1 MEDESGGNKP
11 ERRGRNTE
19 FSGHTSWNS
28 DYLFSSD
35 RDNSILSELEW
46 NLQQDTMV
54 RDRDPET
61 VACFS
66 AFDDQIELDER
77 TYLAG
82 CLSSQSQQ
90 SGGSV
95 VVPSGSVLVNDKSPG
110 GGGDVASPPSNHPSV
125 FSSSSEEPPEK
136 LTGSDGKLPKIAS
149 CQGRKKGQKRIR
161 QPRFA
166 FVTKSEVDHLEDG
179 YSWRKYGQKAVK
191 NSPFPRGYYRCT
203 NSKCTVKKRVE
214 RSSEDPSIVIT
225 TYEGRHCHQT
235 VGFPIGGGA
244 VIPHDQAGFAARF
257 GDLTSQLYI
266 PSRLAQF
273 PPGGSSFHVSQLHEL
288 PSGEV
293 RESHQ
298 GPSSQMLQPEEVMT
312 QVRALPRTTNE
323 GLLGDIVPSWNA

>member
-191 NSPFPRGYYRCT
+191 NSPFPRMQKKWMIYLWSE
-203 NSKCTVKKRVE
+203 SKLDATASKWHLKRWV
-214 RSSEDPSIVIT
+214 
-225 TYEGRHCHQT
+225 
-235 VGFPIGGGA
+235 
-244 VIPHDQAGFAARF
+244 
-257 GDLTSQLYI
+257 
-266 PSRLAQF
+266 
-273 PPGGSSFHVSQLHEL
+273 
-288 PSGEV
+288 
-293 RESHQ
+293 
-298 GPSSQMLQPEEVMT
+298 SSQAQ
-312 QVRALPRTTNE
+312 
-323 GLLGDIVPSWNA
+323 GLLSVYKQQMHSEEESGKVI